1 MYSNQQQY
9 EDVCNKAD
17 AFEDIL
23 NQIEN
28 FVEAEMILNQEWFT
42 LPTEVI
48 NLCTRICT
56 KYSKRDWVKDMYE
69 VKDIEEEGKSY
80 LLRIREK
87 VLDEPFYVKTIEV
100 YHLNKGERGYTC
112 NNLTSDINKALMFSK
127 EIEAINMCR
136 LLNLTDGFNFHY
148 FIEEYSQK

>member
-17 AFEDIL
+17 AFEDI
-23 NQIEN
+23 
-28 FVEAEMILNQEWFT
+28 
-42 LPTEVI
+42 
-48 NLCTRICT
+48 
-56 KYSKRDWVKDMYE
+56 WVKDMYE
-69 VKDIEEEGKSY
+69 AKDIEEEGKSY

-87 VLDEPFYVKTIEV
+87 VLDEDKPFYVKTIEV

-112 NNLTSDINKALMFSK
+112 INLTSDINKALMFSK

-136 LLNLTDGFNFHY
+136 LLNLTDGFNCHY